1 MQQATF
7 VPQRQPRGF
16 TLIELMIV
24 VAIIGILSAISL
36 PIYTEYVQRTRRAD
50 QVSVMLEVQQFMQ
63 RYYSARETY
72 LQAQLPATLTQSPNQ
87 GAARY
92 TIQLANVTA
101 TGYSIVAT
109 PVGVMAGDGCG
120 TYTLTSTG
128 RRTVSGSK
136 GLAICWP

>member
-1 MQQATF
+1 MQRKSIETHGDQG
-7 VPQRQPRGF
+7 GF
-16 TLIELMIV
+16 TLIELMVV

-36 PIYTEYVQRTRRAD
+36 PMYREYVQKTRRAD

-63 RYYSARETY
+63 RFYSARETY

-109 PVGVMAGDGCG
+109 PVGVMAGDACG

-128 RRTVSGSK
+128 RRAVSGSP